1 MAILGYEHL
10 GELAHLEDTIS
21 TMRKGIQL
29 INDGRPAKLVN
40 LGHIHRHHFGCLGN
54 AADLV
59 DALSAFKAITNSKP
73 CPCG

>member
-10 GELAHLEDTIS
+10 GELAHLEDAIS
-21 TMRKGIQL
+21 TVRKGIQL
-29 INDGRPAKLVN
+29 IDDGRPAKLVN
-40 LGHIHRHHFGCLGN
+40 LGHIHRRRFGRLGN